1 MSQKGVAAISTSTS
15 ASKAVNWLSNL
26 YNQGAG
32 GPRPHHESPG
42 TVRLPGIDII
52 LCSDRG
58 ILLLGI
64 RFDTVRR
71 QGR

>member
-1 MSQKGVAAISTSTS
+1 MILMSQKGVAAISTSTS

-32 GPRPHHESPG
+32 GPRPG